1 MTSENPEFKMLQ
13 ALHLLTKV
21 LCLQIYSEPKG
32 HRLQGPLHAGAPC
45 SHGGEHATAAHA
57 TAVAMAGFD
66 LLRQCEVE

>member
-1 MTSENPEFKMLQ
+1 MTSENPEFEMLQ

-21 LCLQIYSEPKG
+21 LCLQICSEPKG

-45 SHGGEHATAAHA
+45 SH